1 MPPIKL
7 YNSNKTTIEM
17 LLHINLKIIDNNIK
31 HMDLNSTFIQF
42 KSTIKIHHLNYD
54 HILPRIIY

>member
-1 MPPIKL
+1 
-7 YNSNKTTIEM
+7 M

-31 HMDLNSTFIQF
+31 YMDLNSIFIKF
-42 KSTIKIHHLNYD
+42 KSTLKIYHLNYD